1 MDPRRVRLSLDALE
15 SRETPAS
22 LAAMYAA
29 AAQTQANAG
38 LVRTLSSDFGWMANP
53 AFRPVVVQF
62 AQNLF
67 QQSTN
72 AMSVMTGPGWAGPGA
87 LAAANAAVAQNLAN
101 WLGFF
106 VVPPPPPLT
115 VTINQAPTQ
124 ADPTSTAK
132 AVFNVRFSTPVTG
145 FTTSDISF
153 TGSTA
158 GGTLAAAVT
167 GSGAA
172 YTVEVTGMT
181 SSGKVIVGIPA
192 GAAVNSRGQ
201 RNRASTSNDKQVT
214 FDVTP
219 PTVTI
224 NQGNGQ
230 FDPANSSPV
239 TFNVVFNESVTG
251 FTSSDVSFAGSTV
264 GGTLAANVTGTG
276 AVYTVSVTGMTGEG
290 TVVATIGAGAATDL
304 AVTQAPPPPPP
315 TTPLPSLR

>member
-1 MDPRRVRLSLDALE
+1 MDPRRVRLSLEALE

-145 FTTSDISF
+145 FTTSDIS
-153 TGSTA
+153 
-158 GGTLAAAVT
+158 
-167 GSGAA
+167 
-172 YTVEVTGMT
+172 
-181 SSGKVIVGIPA
+181 
-192 GAAVNSRGQ
+192 
-201 RNRASTSNDKQVT
+201 
-214 FDVTP
+214 
-219 PTVTI
+219 
-224 NQGNGQ
+224 
-230 FDPANSSPV
+230 
-239 TFNVVFNESVTG
+239 
-251 FTSSDVSFAGSTV
+251 
-264 GGTLAANVTGTG
+264 
-276 AVYTVSVTGMTGEG
+276 
-290 TVVATIGAGAATDL
+290 
-304 AVTQAPPPPPP
+304 
-315 TTPLPSLR
+315 